1 MHFSENS
8 DTWIF
13 SVTSY
18 HISNPLTS
26 AQTLAIYHLLIFLSW
41 IHTVWVPLAS
51 STIYAFKRVTTLKP
65 SSFLPLHH
73 NLNPTVWTRLDPFYQ
88 MLLFEMVALCFSFL
102 NCILICHFLNQLNI
116 LCSLSKPEPFEFTL
130 FPLPAFS
137 TSKNFIWFQLS
148 FKYTFIAFQRIV
160 TWIQLFIMMRYWR
173 QILKLK

>member
-1 MHFSENS
+1 MYFSENS

-13 SVTSY
+13 SLNSY

-41 IHTVWVPLAS
+41 NHTVWVIPANGAIS
-51 STIYAFKRVTTLKP
+51 ATLNP
-65 SSFLPLHH
+65 SSFLPHHH
-73 NLNPTVWTRLDPFYQ
+73 NLNPTVWTRLDPVNEI
-88 MLLFEMVALCFSFL
+88 LLFEMFALCFSFL

-116 LCSLSKPEPFEFTL
+116 LCSLSKPDIYTISSFCIQYKQKFHL
-130 FPLPAFS
+130 ISAV
-137 TSKNFIWFQLS
+137 FQVH
-148 FKYTFIAFQRIV
+148 FHCIPMIV